1 MEKRERNSAIE
12 LLRIATIILIIFH
25 HFNVHGIRGGQD
37 VFAPGWQLFVSCMTG
52 WGGNVGN
59 EIFMIITGYF
69 MITGKVHWKRIVMLL
84 LTMFFYS
91 WIIAGFFYGVLDW
104 PLTAKE
110 ISKYVIPIW
119 SGVNWFVCCYLIFM
133 CFVPFVNPFFKTL
146 SKERYQILLFL
157 NYFLFIFIPALNLHG
172 NTYMKGAFIQF
183 FIMYMLGGYIRL
195 YGKFW
200 VTEQHRKIWRKL
212 FLFGILFI
220 GIASVFPMIHEK
232 FWGSYWRIIHLIE
245 APMAVSC
252 FMMALCHKPF
262 SSKIINSM
270 AGSVLGIYLIHD
282 NPLVRKFIWTVWNPN
297 LDYLDTWYFPL
308 FMIGKVALVFLVCLE
323 IDRLRLRFVE
333 PYMQRY
339 VDAQWPKW
347 EQKLDAY
354 KVRMNQYLMKM

>member
-133 CFVPFVNPFFKTL
+133 CFVPFVNP
-146 SKERYQILLFL
+146 LLRRMTQKQLLGFVFL
-157 NYFLFIFIPALNLHG
+157 NYVMFMLIPRFSGETYLSGQFVQFLV
-172 NTYMKGAFIQF
+172 
-183 FIMYMLGGYIRL
+183 MYALGGYIRL
-195 YGKFW
+195 YGN
-200 VTEQHRKIWRKL
+200 ELQHARNQDT
-212 FLFGILFI
+212 
-220 GIASVFPMIHEK
+220 K
-232 FWGSYWRIIHLIE
+232 FWGRGILASLTILGVASLFPTVFGHWGPYNRIVFLLE
-245 APMAVSC
+245 PFMALSC

-262 SSKIINSM
+262 SSKIINGM

-282 NPLVRKFIWTVWNPN
+282 NPLVRKFIWTVWSPN
-297 LDYLDTWYFPL
+297 LDYLDTWYFLL
-308 FMIGKVALVFLVCLE
+308 FMVGKVALVFLVCLG

-347 EQKLDAY
+347 EQKLDAC